1 MKLQHY
7 FFFLLLLLLPAW
19 AVAQQEMAVK
29 VSYERSPKGD
39 VTFYAESES
48 YVPYTVSLTFSKLT
62 NSTYQ
67 EGMVHQTPVG
77 HGRTRLLTLRPVTEN
92 TPIGFSYR
100 YTYKKGNS
108 RLETDTNYVY
118 LFPIPEGKVVR
129 ANYMVSLDR
138 VLGKEDKKRITGLGF
153 FTTAGDT
160 ICASRGGLVTEV
172 VDNSASTSENT
183 TFQATENY
191 LEVCHK
197 DGTFLRYKLFRNN
210 GIFVSPGDN
219 VVAGQPLGIIGGE
232 NYKQG
237 SHLRYI
243 IYCPDLESHFYVP
256 DFYLSP
262 EEVGKPVAHKMYKSW
277 HPVEI
282 ITREMSKK
290 QKNKFLSKE

>member
-1 MKLQHY
+1 MKLQQYY
-7 FFFLLLLLLPAW
+7 FILFLLMMPLS
-19 AVAQQEMAVK
+19 AVAQTEMAVK

-39 VTFYAESES
+39 VTFFAESNS

-67 EGMVHQTPVG
+67 EGVVHEVPVEY
-77 HGRTRLLTLRPVTEN
+77 GRTRLLTLRPSVEN
-92 TPIGFSYR
+92 IPVGFSYR
-100 YTYKKGNS
+100 YTYKKGNN
-108 RLETDTNYVY
+108 RLKADTGYVY

-129 ANYMVSLDR
+129 ANYMVSLDK
-138 VLGKEDKKRITGLGF
+138 VLGKEDQKRITGIGF
-153 FTTAGDT
+153 LTTAGDT

-191 LEVCHK
+191 VEVFHK
-197 DGTFLRYKLFRNN
+197 DGTFLRYKLFQNN
-210 GIFVSPGDN
+210 GIFVSPGDK
-219 VVAGQPLGIIGGE
+219 VIPGQPLGIIGGE

-237 SHLRYI
+237 SHLRFI
-243 IYCPDLESHFYVP
+243 ISCPDLDSHSYIP

-262 EEVGKPVAHKMYKSW
+262 EETGKPVAYKMYKSW

-282 ITREMSKK
+282 ITQEMSKK
-290 QKNKFLSKE
+290 EKKKFMSKE